1 MKKILSIV
9 ILFTMICLFSGCN
22 NKVENKTNN
31 LDNNNN
37 STSNEKTINKIKD
50 KQIICKSNTN
60 TSGDEISVENSM
72 IINFVNDNATTIDMI
87 FDIKL
92 LNDSEQY
99 QSLFNSYTKEK
110 LEESYETALKGYGIN
125 APEIDASINDISS
138 KEKEIKLSFEY
149 SELIKMY
156 AQDHDDADKYSD
168 TSFDNVYNYAIE
180 AFKDDDSLT
189 CTYNGKVID

>member
-1 MKKILSIV
+1 MKKDFIILELKLI
-9 ILFTMICLFSGCN
+9 N
-22 NKVENKTNN
+22 QKVLEKNN
-31 LDNNNN
+31 LDNKNN

-99 QSLFNSYTKEK
+99 
-110 LEESYETALKGYGIN
+110 
-125 APEIDASINDISS
+125 
-138 KEKEIKLSFEY
+138 
-149 SELIKMY
+149 
-156 AQDHDDADKYSD
+156 
-168 TSFDNVYNYAIE
+168 
-180 AFKDDDSLT
+180 
-189 CTYNGKVID
+189 